1 MDSIDFFSKR
11 ANAAKPDNKQNQSGG
26 NLGGPIIKDRAFFFA
41 DYEGTR
47 ITRGVT
53 PDHQRADGRSARRHL
68 HHRRSRIRPP
78 A

>member
-11 ANAAKPDNKQNQSGG
+11 AGAAKPDNKQNQSGG
-26 NLGGPIIKDRAFFFA
+26 NLGGPLMKDHAFFFA

-53 PDHQRADGRSARRHL
+53 RAHQRADRRRARRHL
-68 HHRRSRIRPP
+68 HVRGEGSGRP